1 MELLRVVD
9 NIVDQSNLIRK
20 SFQVPLGYED
30 SAFIITTTNL
40 NDLSVTTED
49 IVASS
54 GDTLNFD
61 FSSKYDNSYRVQLY
75 SVDDEFEIYDETFS
89 VVRPYVNPYTLGQTA
104 TEIETAK
111 NHEELSRAIIDSVIP
126 QGFYYKKVTME
137 TTGLGADYVPLWI
150 DAKKILQVYENN
162 VLIYDSSEPEL
173 YSRNFEI
180 TADKTAITQKYSGIV
195 NRFEGAKNVL
205 PAGGTDFLDLN
216 FTSIGAF
223 PKGYDYKIV
232 VEAGYTIVPSDIE
245 RATKLLI
252 EDISCGKLE
261 YYKRYIS
268 AYNTDQYKIQF
279 DKMIF
284 EGTGNIL
291 VDKILSKYVRSISR
305 LGVL

>member
-1 MELLRVVD
+1 MEKLRTPPYDDLTINFVV
-9 NIVDQSNLIRK
+9 
-20 SFQVPLGYED
+20 PD
-30 SAFIITTTNL
+30 SYTEETDFYIKVT
-40 NDLSVTTED
+40 DLSDLSETITDHTGEE
-49 IVASS
+49 
-54 GDTLNFD
+54 GDSFSYTLPA
-61 FSSKYDNSYRVQLY
+61 KYDNDYRIEFD
-75 SVDDEFEIYDETFS
+75 SVNGENVPIYDDTIEL
-89 VVRPYVNPYTLGQTA
+89 VRPYAVPSDMATTASEIAEYTKYE
-104 TEIETAK
+104 EIA
-111 NHEELSRAIIDSVIP
+111 RAVIDSIIP
-126 QGFYYKKVTME
+126 EGFYYKKRTLEVV
-137 TTGLGADYVPLWI
+137 GLGADYIPLWI
-150 DAKKILQVYENN
+150 DAKRILKVYENN
-162 VLIYDSSEPEL
+162 VLIYDVENEEE
-173 YSRNFEI
+173 YARHFEI

-232 VEAGYTIVPSDIE
+232 VEAGYTVVPSDIQ
-245 RATKLLI
+245 RAAKLLI